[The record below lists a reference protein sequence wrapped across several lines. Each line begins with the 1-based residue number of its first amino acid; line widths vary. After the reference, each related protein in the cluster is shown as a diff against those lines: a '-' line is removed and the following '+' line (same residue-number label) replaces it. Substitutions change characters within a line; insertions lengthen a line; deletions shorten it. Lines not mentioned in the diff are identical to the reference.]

1 MPTRNV
7 EVFFTELF
15 EQPIYINKKVDEE
28 NVKMKKGKFLKGIVT
43 GIALITL
50 LAGCGGSD
58 NASNTDSGNS
68 GDSDVRTVKV
78 AYDQASKPISWLDD
92 NGNPTG
98 YDVEVLKLVDELLP
112 EYEFEYVGT
121 TSDDLL
127 IGVQQ
132 GKYHVGVKNAFWT
145 EERAKNFIYP
155 EEFLGLSSIG
165 LVLKK
170 ENEHI
175 KSLSDFASNGMTLA
189 PIAANNAQYTV
200 IDEYNQKNPD
210 NPVQLDAGDQF
221 TVDVVQWVNEGRV
234 DGGVI
239 IEGPFK
245 KQVIAEDGPYHNLV
259 ENVVYNEFDVIKTWP
274 LFNLNEEEFAA
285 AYDEAIKQLKE
296 EKKLNELSE
305 EFYGRDLFE
314 VLESVDR

>member
-1 MPTRNV
+1 M
-7 EVFFTELF
+7 
-15 EQPIYINKKVDEE
+15 DEE
-28 NVKMKKGKFLKGIVT
+28 NVKMKKEKFLKGIVT

-259 ENVVYNEFDVIKTWP
+259 EDVVYNEFDVIKTWP